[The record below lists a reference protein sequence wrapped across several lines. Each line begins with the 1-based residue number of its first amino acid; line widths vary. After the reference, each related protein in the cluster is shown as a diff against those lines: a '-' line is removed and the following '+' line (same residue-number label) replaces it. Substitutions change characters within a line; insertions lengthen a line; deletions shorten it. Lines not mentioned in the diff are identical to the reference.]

1 MIYEFMRM
9 MAGSSLCKL
18 SDYYNQN
25 QFIFNIFIVIV
36 GFLWI
41 LYKRKSSNATNY

>member
-9 MAGSSLCKL
+9 VAGPYLCKL
-18 SDYYNQN
+18 SDYYTQN
-25 QFIFNIFIVIV
+25 QLFFNLAIVVI

-41 LYKRKSSNATNY
+41 FHKNKNSKATDY

>member
-9 MAGSSLCKL
+9 MAGQYLCKL
-18 SDYYNQN
+18 SDYYTQN
-25 QFIFNIFIVIV
+25 QIFFNSLVVIV

-41 LYKRKSSNATNY
+41 VYKKKKSDAANY